1 MRTELSCLECDCAIQ
16 LRFLGAWAECPQTQ
30 VVNEGDVVS
39 WVPVQAVGSAGEGDS
54 VQHPVDRSHHL
65 HHIYHLHNGGGGATH
80 IFSVLLSRTVD
91 DRQTAGDEV
100 VLEG

>member
-1 MRTELSCLECDCAIQ
+1 MRTELSCLECDCAIE
-16 LRFLGAWAECPQTQ
+16 LSFPGAWAECPQTQ

-65 HHIYHLHNGGGGATH
+65 HHIGGGGSGATH

-100 VLEG
+100 VLQG